1 MANLI
6 EETTKPDL
14 ASKAAQLL
22 IHFGPIIAHEYDVLR
37 GLLAT
42 ITKGL
47 PGSCAAEKVLL
58 HLGDHIGTKP
68 TKEILLNAARNN
80 DRVFIAVMAAFGTLE
95 AKLATHTDIV
105 DIIINIALQKPRKPE
120 DPIDV
125 QVFDTLDKI
134 GLGIT
139 IPANFKAMMIFREIL
154 NSEDRLRRTIR
165 LTRIQ
170 SCRPTTVDFP

>member
-1 MANLI
+1 MI
-6 EETTKPDL
+6 IV
-14 ASKAAQLL
+14 LL
-22 IHFGPIIAHEYDVLR
+22 LEKFWRRLLDSNNPHIKYDVLH

-47 PGSCAAEKVLL
+47 PGSRAAKKMLL
-58 HLGDHIGTKP
+58 DLGDHIGTKP

-105 DIIINIALQKPRKPE
+105 GVIVDIALQKPRKPE

-125 QVFDTLDKI
+125 QVFDMLGKI

-139 IPANFKAMMIFREIL
+139 IPASFEAMMKI
-154 NSEDRLRRTIR
+154 SGDA
-165 LTRIQ
+165 
-170 SCRPTTVDFP
+170 